1 MGLHQTLL
9 DAAESWYRRRRA
21 RTDASGRPRYGR
33 RVGWWSTKLPRAAS
47 PFFPDIV
54 WRLPP
59 SAATSPRRV
68 ALTFDDGP
76 TTEGTRAILD
86 CLDRHRVSATF
97 FLVGERCAAHP
108 ELVREMVARGHA
120 IGNHTW
126 SHVDT
131 WLHPFPVVA
140 DELTRTEECLAE
152 LTGAPPT
159 LVRPPHGHFTAKL
172 RAWCRERDR
181 LLVLWDTLPADF
193 VPWATVASLRT
204 FLDRHTCD
212 RSILVLHDSPDAS
225 ETPRLLD
232 NWLPA
237 ALDKG
242 WTFTPLDIPQWT
254 VASNAV

>member
-1 MGLHQTLL
+1 
-9 DAAESWYRRRRA
+9 
-21 RTDASGRPRYGR
+21 
-33 RVGWWSTKLPRAAS
+33 VGWWSTKLPRAAS